1 MKRIIGNIVITIYA
15 LIAVFTTVCL
25 LSYNQYK
32 VSEFG
37 DYSFILVTN
46 EELVPN
52 YNKGDLVIAK
62 SRNKSKIEIGD
73 NIFFYTTQEKQVDIA
88 LAEVTGKE
96 IVSPTEITFTIG
108 EDHKISS
115 KNVIGISND
124 AKAISKVGGILSVL
138 ESKWGFLFLIVFP
151 SLLAFLYEI
160 TVVFS
165 EIKNAKKEGK

>member
-62 SRNKSKIEIGD
+62 SGNKSKIEIGD
-73 NIFFYTTQEKQVDIA
+73 NIFFYTT
-88 LAEVTGKE
+88 T
-96 IVSPTEITFTIG
+96 
-108 EDHKISS
+108 HY
-115 KNVIGISND
+115 
-124 AKAISKVGGILSVL
+124 
-138 ESKWGFLFLIVFP
+138 FLI
-151 SLLAFLYEI
+151 
-160 TVVFS
+160 FS
-165 EIKNAKKEGK
+165 